1 MQNRITYTAGLL
13 VVLACAPAAQGDA
26 NTTLADTA
34 GTASAQ
40 AGDTSLVQQSDSG
53 VSLTLDKTEYAP
65 GAAAVMTLSSQ
76 RSDTLGY
83 NPCSSRSVERDMGG
97 NWVVHAEPNRMC
109 TMELRMLNPG
119 QSQSVP
125 ATLPGDLTAGTYRIV
140 MQFQPQSAGGQAAG
154 SVRAVSPSFTVAMG
168 R

>member
-1 MQNRITYTAGLL
+1 MQNRITYIGLL

-97 NWVVHAEPNRMC
+97 SWVVHPEPNRMC

-119 QSQSVP
+119 QSQAVP
-125 ATLPGDLTAGTYRIV
+125 TTLPADLTAGTYRIV
-140 MQFQPQSAGGQAAG
+140 MLFQPQGGSSQAAP
-154 SVRAVSPSFTVAMG
+154 VRAASAPFTVAAS